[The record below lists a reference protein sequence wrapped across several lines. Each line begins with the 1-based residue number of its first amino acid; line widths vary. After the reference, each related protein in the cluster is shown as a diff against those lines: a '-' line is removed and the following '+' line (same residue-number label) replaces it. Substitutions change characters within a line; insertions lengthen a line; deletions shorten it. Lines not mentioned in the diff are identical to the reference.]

1 MVECLAPHN
10 SVRGSSIY
18 YMKQLN
24 YQHNEMTKIQ
34 EATETSLNIF
44 NEIDSLRIPEESRV
58 KIKALGQVLRS
69 MKVILENERNKLD
82 TQSAA

>member
-1 MVECLAPHN
+1 MTD
-10 SVRGSSIY
+10 
-18 YMKQLN
+18 N
-24 YQHNEMTKIQ
+24 YNNAHNEMTKIQ

>member
-1 MVECLAPHN
+1 
-10 SVRGSSIY
+10 
-18 YMKQLN
+18 MKQLN